1 MRRDV
6 PDDGASPRDDGL
18 DAWVEARVD
27 AGLGVGPDLEPD
39 AAPDDAPDDEALPSG
54 RRRPDGDVRPVHHR
68 TELTPAVEV
77 AREALNRAKAAA
89 RAKGLRP
96 GSPPRRSPLAE
107 PHAPRKG
114 PGARD
119 PQLMSDVLARLLRDK
134 GWTSDVSVGG
144 VIGRWREVVGD
155 QVADHCQPE
164 TFEEKVLV
172 VRADSTAWATQVRLL
187 VPTLLRRLAEE
198 VGEGVVEQVTVLGPA
213 GPGFRRGR
221 RSVRG
226 PGPRDTFG

>member
-1 MRRDV
+1 V
-6 PDDGASPRDDGL
+6 PAELPGD
-18 DAWVEARVD
+18 
-27 AGLGVGPDLEPD
+27 D
-39 AAPDDAPDDEALPSG
+39 AAPAAKDEQGADDLG
-54 RRRPDGDVRPVHHR
+54 RRPVGDRV
-68 TELTPAVEV
+68 ELTPPSAV

-96 GSPPRRSPLAE
+96 GSPSRRSPLAE
-107 PHAPRKG
+107 PRTGGGKG

-119 PQLMSDVLARLLRDK
+119 PQLVSDVLSSLLRAK
-134 GWTSDVSVGG
+134 GWVADVSVGG

-155 QVADHCQPE
+155 QVADHCVPE
-164 TFEEKVLV
+164 TFEDKVLV

-187 VPTLLRRLAEE
+187 VPTLLRRLEEE

-226 PGPRDTFG
+226 PGPRDTWG

>member
-1 MRRDV
+1 MPDDDLGVEGPERRGPGST
-6 PDDGASPRDDGL
+6 PDDGHDDGT
-18 DAWVEARVD
+18 DGTDGTGVPGGARRA
-27 AGLGVGPDLEPD
+27 AGDL
-39 AAPDDAPDDEALPSG
+39 
-54 RRRPDGDVRPVHHR
+54 RPVGDR
-68 TELTPAVEV
+68 TDLTPAVEV

-96 GSPPRRSPLAE
+96 GSPARRSPLVE
-107 PHAPRKG
+107 PRYSGKG

-119 PQLMSDVLARLLRDK
+119 PQLLSDVIGRLLRDK

-155 QVADHCQPE
+155 QVADHCEPE
-164 TFEEKVLV
+164 TFEDKVLV

-187 VPTLLRRLAEE
+187 VPTLLRRLSEE

-213 GPGFRRGR
+213 GPGFRKGR

-226 PGPRDTFG
+226 PGPRDTYG